1 MSTIKRKTVKRFSS
15 YVRFCKRCGEIY
27 RTHAKTGR
35 ICEKCVKPNRGVK
48 MKLSEFKEKM
58 LKANE
63 AGNQAT
69 LEHKEKFPYHKS
81 KKKQEKTGYHP
92 PATRED
98 CEICKKIFANYKDIM
113 ELQEKEIGITGIPVD
128 SLLSAIKITE
138 NVLRMKEEEK

>member
-1 MSTIKRKTVKRFSS
+1 
-15 YVRFCKRCGEIY
+15 
-27 RTHAKTGR
+27 
-35 ICEKCVKPNRGVK
+35 
-48 MKLSEFKEKM
+48 MKLSEFKEKI

-69 LEHKEKFPYHKS
+69 IEHKEKFPYHKS

-92 PATRED
+92 PATKED
-98 CEICKKIFANYKDIM
+98 CEICEKIFNNYKEIM